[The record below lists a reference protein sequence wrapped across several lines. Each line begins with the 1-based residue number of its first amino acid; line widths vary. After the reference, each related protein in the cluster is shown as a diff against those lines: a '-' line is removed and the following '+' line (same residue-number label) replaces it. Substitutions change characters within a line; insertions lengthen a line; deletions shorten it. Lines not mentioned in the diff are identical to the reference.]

1 MRSTPYILLA
11 IPPMITACASQQPP
25 QVASAAIPP
34 SSIAAEQLVGDW
46 GLASYHQESER
57 VRTEAEAR
65 KQCNNPYRIGKG
77 PTGGVMMYL
86 ADNSNLSE
94 LRLKG
99 GPDGKNYIGPNGPI
113 GEEDR
118 EIVSF
123 DGNVMVTRWLDKD
136 NASRYGTM
144 IFVRCQRSSSSSV
157 R

>member
-1 MRSTPYILLA
+1 MRSTPCMLLA
-11 IPPMITACASQQPP
+11 ILPTITACASQQPP
-25 QVASAAIPP
+25 QVAAAAVPP
-34 SSIAAEQLVGDW
+34 SNIAAEQLVGNW

-65 KQCNNPYRIGKG
+65 QQCNNPYKITKG

-113 GEEDR
+113 GQEDR

-123 DGNVMVTRWLDKD
+123 DGNVIVTRWLDED

-144 IFVRCQRSSSSSV
+144 IFVRCQRGSPV